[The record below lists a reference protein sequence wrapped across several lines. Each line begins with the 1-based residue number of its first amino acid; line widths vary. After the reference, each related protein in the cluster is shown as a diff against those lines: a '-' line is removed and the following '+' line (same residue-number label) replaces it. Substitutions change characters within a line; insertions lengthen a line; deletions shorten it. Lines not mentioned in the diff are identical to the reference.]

1 MNFSIVELYLSDTS
15 HVFIIWG
22 QNESDDFFLIDEENK
37 ICGFLSLE
45 GIKNFINQHETKT
58 SPFTKDELIN
68 YKQLFSSEI
77 NFYSF
82 KLVEEVLFR
91 NTKIEEIGSDD
102 AGILIET
109 YNLISDFFYQTN
121 NEDCLL
127 LRKDKNM
134 EMFFDYC
141 YYKYFWQKGEE
152 LLELEKELPS
162 FNYAKFVDI
171 YRKLL
176 IFFVNNIKVIEV

>member
-1 MNFSIVELYLSDTS
+1 MNFSIIELYVSDTL
-15 HVFIIWG
+15 HVFILWG
-22 QNESDDFFLIDEENK
+22 QNESDDFFLINEENR
-37 ICGFLSLE
+37 ICGFLSLQS
-45 GIKNFINQHETKT
+45 IKNFINQHETKT
-58 SPFTKDELIN
+58 FPFNKDELVN

-77 NFYSF
+77 NLYSF
-82 KLVEEVLFR
+82 KLVEEVLSR
-91 NTKIEEIGSDD
+91 NTKIEGIGPDD

-109 YNLISDFFYQTN
+109 YNLISDFFYQTD
-121 NEDCLL
+121 NEDCLS

-141 YYKYFWQKGEE
+141 YYKYFWQRGEE
-152 LLELEKELPS
+152 LLELEKELPL

-176 IFFVNNIKVIEV
+176 ISFVNSIKVVDV